1 MLHEIADRDFLG
13 RLAATVGS
21 VQLSKWILDEAN
33 TSCSGQQAHDLA
45 LEMAAR
51 YLGGEPLQYIF
62 GHWSFRSLDLKCDG
76 RALIPRPE
84 TELLVELVRVEIDSN
99 PEIVKVLEI
108 GTGTGA
114 IALALAS
121 EVSGLS
127 IVATDVS
134 LDALDLAS
142 ENLAAQSGLKSNVE
156 IVYSDVFSSLDEY
169 GAFDLIVSNPPYI
182 ASSAELDP
190 RVAGNEPHQA
200 LFGGEDGL
208 SVIRRI
214 IEGAPSMLRRG
225 AAQKV
230 FIEIDETHGSKVAEL
245 ARNNGYSDVGIRK
258 DLAGKERF
266 ACLVF

>member
-1 MLHEIADRDFLG
+1 MDLLG
-13 RLAATVGS
+13 RLAAMLGS
-21 VQLSKWILDEAN
+21 LHLSKWILDEASS
-33 TSCSGQQAHDLA
+33 SCSGQQAQDLA

-62 GHWSFRSLDLKCDG
+62 GHWSFRALDLKCDE

-84 TELLVELVRVEIDSN
+84 TELLVDLARAEINAN
-99 PEIVKVLEI
+99 PGTVKVLEI

-114 IALALAS
+114 IALALAT

-127 IVATDVS
+127 IVATDIS
-134 LDALDLAS
+134 LDALDLAG
-142 ENLAAQSGLKSNVE
+142 ENLAAQSGLKSRVE
-156 IVYSDVFSSLDEY
+156 IVCSDLFSSLDEY

-182 ASSAELDP
+182 PSSTELDP
-190 RVAGNEPHQA
+190 RVAGHEPHQA

-214 IEGAPSMLRRG
+214 IEEAPSKLRLG
-225 AAQKV
+225 AAQMAI
-230 FIEIDETHGSKVAEL
+230 IEMDETHGRKVAEL
-245 ARNNGYSDVGIRK
+245 ARHYGYSDVRIRK

-266 ACLVF
+266 ACLVL